1 FDLLATTDL
10 LSEGIHF
17 NLSWTSFY
25 DLGVKAVAANVSD
38 IAAMGGTPTALL
50 IALSLPPSTPAG
62 RVDLFYRGV
71 LDAARPFSARLAG
84 GDTTASLPD
93 QGVVVCV
100 TALGEIERGRALT
113 RSGAEPG
120 DLIFV
125 SGTLGDAAGGL
136 ELLTH
141 GTRFTPGR
149 YRTEPVKEKPERSL
163 VRKHLHPVPR
173 VALGRALAQGRLAS
187 AAIDV
192 SDGLLADLGHI
203 AEESGAAAVVETAKL
218 PVSPALRGVPRL
230 GAKVESLA
238 AAGGEDY
245 ELLFTARPEHAGK
258 IERLARKCRVSVA
271 PIGKVGPRRSGTPRV
286 QAVDARG
293 RTIRFEDLGYEHFR
307 TDVRTGR

>member
-1 FDLLATTDL
+1 
-10 LSEGIHF
+10 
-17 NLSWTSFY
+17 
-25 DLGVKAVAANVSD
+25 
-38 IAAMGGTPTALL
+38 MGGTPTALL

-173 VALGRALAQGRLAS
+173 VALGRALAQGRFAS